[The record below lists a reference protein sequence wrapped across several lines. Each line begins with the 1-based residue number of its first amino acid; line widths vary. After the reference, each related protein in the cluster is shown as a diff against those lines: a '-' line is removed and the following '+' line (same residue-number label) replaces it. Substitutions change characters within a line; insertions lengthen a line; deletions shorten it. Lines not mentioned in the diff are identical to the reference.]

1 MVQLSERPGTK
12 KITNL
17 HDKFLYKI
25 GAIYDA
31 EIRFLEGQQLSWQ
44 YSQHQQ
50 LKSLIETH
58 IRETEQQIKNLE
70 QVFSTLGQQPQRVN
84 CDVAAGLIS
93 DGQKLVLLASD
104 NPTIVDLALAGEQAK
119 VEQLEIV
126 TYRDLIKNAEVLGQ
140 NQVVQLLQQNL
151 QQEEQTAQK
160 LEQLKPQLIQEAQ
173 SAQGS
178 STASSHKKSR

>member
-17 HDKFLYKI
+17 RDKFLYELA
-25 GAIYDA
+25 AIYDA
-31 EIRFLEGQQLSWQ
+31 EHIFLEAQQLMWQ
-44 YSQHQQ
+44 YSQHNQ

-58 IRETEQQIKNLE
+58 IRETEQQIRNLA
-70 QVFSTLGQQPQRVN
+70 QAFSTLGQQPQRVH
-84 CDVAAGLIS
+84 CEVATALVS
-93 DGQKLVLLASD
+93 DGQKLILLSAD

-119 VEQLEIV
+119 VEQLEVV
-126 TYRDLIKNAEVLGQ
+126 TYRGLIKDAEQLGQ

-160 LEQLKPQLIQEAQ
+160 IEQLKPQLLQEAK
-173 SAQGS
+173 SAEGGS
-178 STASSHKKSR
+178 GNRSNRSR